1 MNYRYGFIR
10 SWHIVK
16 APTRVEGRY
25 TTLCGREVQGDIL
38 DELRLSEKSCESCT
52 RLAIRRADGST
63 QPVGE
68 DGL

>member
-1 MNYRYGFIR
+1 MNYRYGRIV

-38 DELRLSEKSCESCT
+38 DDLRLSEKSCETCT
-52 RLAIRRADGST
+52 RLAVRLADGASA
-63 QPVGE
+63 
-68 DGL
+68 